1 LSTCSPA
8 AADVIFSH
16 DESEVIDS
24 FFQDSICP
32 EEKMGY
38 NEDGAGIDIVHR
50 QKDRAN
56 GSVATKISVSVL
68 AIGVGGQILTT
79 YMGRLSKARWSSQLL
94 QSVSI
99 RMLVWMT
106 TAHI

>member
-8 AADVIFSH
+8 AADVIFS
-16 DESEVIDS
+16 DDDSESEVVDS

-68 AIGVGGQILTT
+68 AIGVAQWV
-79 YMGRLSKARWSSQLL
+79 ARY
-94 QSVSI
+94 
-99 RMLVWMT
+99 
-106 TAHI
+106 